1 MRLITD
7 CVYIHKKNSFP
18 VTYLNI
24 THDIRSPSRLLLDKT
39 RYLIISVSNPRL
51 TEASRVRHGWLVT
64 QFPARD
70 PILMHVP
77 LEELRRCCLS
87 NRTFPSEKKKKKQLF
102 EKPLTLARD
111 GSFSRTGTLRQSEEL
126 PGAEGLPQEGTVPDG
141 GRVDPAHAELRG
153 VHQEGQRVQ
162 QQGAVQLC
170 HPRVAEEIRE
180 GRGRS
185 DFSNLLR

>member
-70 PILMHVP
+70 PILMHVVASRIGYFP
-77 LEELRRCCLS
+77 LKR
-87 NRTFPSEKKKKKQLF
+87 KK
-102 EKPLTLARD
+102 ERET
-111 GSFSRTGTLRQSEEL
+111 
-126 PGAEGLPQEGTVPDG
+126 TV
-141 GRVDPAHAELRG
+141 RKT
-153 VHQEGQRVQ
+153 
-162 QQGAVQLC
+162 
-170 HPRVAEEIRE
+170 
-180 GRGRS
+180 S
-185 DFSNLLR
+185 DFGARWFLFQNRNTSTIWGIAWSRRTSSRGHGPWWWSCRPRPRRITRSSPRRSESTAARSRSTLSSPSCWGNTRR

>member
-51 TEASRVRHGWLVT
+51 IEASRVRHGWLVT

-87 NRTFPSEKKKKKQLF
+87 NRTFPSAKRKKEK
-102 EKPLTLARD
+102 ET
-111 GSFSRTGTLRQSEEL
+111 
-126 PGAEGLPQEGTVPDG
+126 TV
-141 GRVDPAHAELRG
+141 RKT
-153 VHQEGQRVQ
+153 
-162 QQGAVQLC
+162 
-170 HPRVAEEIRE
+170 
-180 GRGRS
+180 S
-185 DFSNLLR
+185 DFGARCFLFQNRNTSTI

>member
-70 PILMHVP
+70 PILMHVVASRIGYFP
-77 LEELRRCCLS
+77 LKR
-87 NRTFPSEKKKKKQLF
+87 KK
-102 EKPLTLARD
+102 ERET
-111 GSFSRTGTLRQSEEL
+111 
-126 PGAEGLPQEGTVPDG
+126 TV
-141 GRVDPAHAELRG
+141 RKT
-153 VHQEGQRVQ
+153 
-162 QQGAVQLC
+162 
-170 HPRVAEEIRE
+170 
-180 GRGRS
+180 S
-185 DFSNLLR
+185 DFGARWFLFQNRNTSTI